1 MMVTELT
8 SENFET
14 ETTGTDQFVLIDFW
28 ASWCGPCQMLS
39 PLVDE
44 IANEH
49 EEIKVCKVNVD
60 EQPELAQKY
69 GVASIPMLLVM
80 HNGNV
85 VQKSVGFQPKDSVL
99 ALIHD

>member
-1 MMVTELT
+1 MVTELT
-8 SENFET
+8 SENFEA
-14 ETTGTDQFVLIDFW
+14 ETTDTDQFVLIDFW

-44 IANEH
+44 IAKEH
-49 EEIKVCKVNVD
+49 QEIKVCKVNVD

>member
-1 MMVTELT
+1 MITELT
-8 SENFET
+8 TTNFET
-14 ETTGTDQFVLIDFW
+14 ETTNTDKFILIDFW

-44 IANEH
+44 IAAEH

-60 EQPELAQKY
+60 EQPELAQKFRA
-69 GVASIPMLLVM
+69 ASIPMLVVM
-80 HNGNV
+80 HHGRV
-85 VQKSVGFQPKDSVL
+85 VQTSVGFQPKDSVL